1 MNLPATK
8 RLMRREMTKII
19 NKLLVVIPKI
29 PEEGYRKSQ
38 EAILSDI
45 EKKYTTVASN
55 EDELKR
61 LFFFFPPNIFKIIP
75 YKLIFYIM

>member
-1 MNLPATK
+1 MLLNKIIILLNFMNLPATK

-61 LFFFFPPNIFKIIP
+61 LCIFASSFI
-75 YKLIFYIM
+75 